1 MSRLFCSL
9 RRDWNRAR
17 DFHRNRRAS
26 ALTLHY
32 SRRRLTDIVCRCP
45 HPALDAQILGRNL
58 NREMKIPFTGGCACG
73 AIRYECTVEPT
84 SMFKCHCRDCQ
95 RATGGAFTCVVIV
108 PASSFKFTRGMPH
121 YHFTQSTAVGQHK
134 RGFCAD
140 CGSRL
145 TGGENPEG
153 TTEIVGIN
161 AGSLDDP
168 SWFCPQMDI
177 FTSDAQPWDQMDP
190 ALPKFRHYPPGV

>member
-1 MSRLFCSL
+1 
-9 RRDWNRAR
+9 
-17 DFHRNRRAS
+17 
-26 ALTLHY
+26 
-32 SRRRLTDIVCRCP
+32 
-45 HPALDAQILGRNL
+45 
-58 NREMKIPFTGGCACG
+58 MKIPFTGGCACG
-73 AIRYECTVEPT
+73 AIRYECTAEPT

-95 RATGGAFTCVVIV
+95 RATGGAFSCVVIV
-108 PASSFKFTRGMPH
+108 SANSFKFTHGTPR
-121 YHFTQSTAVGQHK
+121 YHFTQSAGIGQHK
-134 RGFCAD
+134 RGFCAE

-168 SWFCPQMDI
+168 SWFCPQIDI

>member
-1 MSRLFCSL
+1 MLDQRYSPGAASILPVGWF
-9 RRDWNRAR
+9 RAPYWYSC
-17 DFHRNRRAS
+17 RNVPPV
-26 ALTLHY
+26 L
-32 SRRRLTDIVCRCP
+32 
-45 HPALDAQILGRNL
+45 Q
-58 NREMKIPFTGGCACG
+58 
-73 AIRYECTVEPT
+73 
-84 SMFKCHCRDCQ
+84 
-95 RATGGAFTCVVIV
+95 ATGGAFSCVVIV
-108 PASSFKFTRGMPH
+108 PANSFKFTRGAPR
-121 YHFTQSTAVGQHK
+121 YHFTQSAAVGQHK

-177 FTSDAQPWDQMDP
+177 F
-190 ALPKFRHYPPGV
+190 